1 MADIREAADTFC
13 SLRGSQTALFG
24 SERTLKGVKGLCT
37 IRLATWNVSSLTPS
51 DASACSDG
59 IREWLCG
66 GGMGSGGEGKEGK
79 DGGGDGGVAP
89 AADICVVG
97 LQEVVPLGSV
107 ESSPAHTGWKE
118 FIQGILGGAVEAAE
132 GGEDDTYVLL
142 RTTWVEGVL
151 LTVFIKRKHITK
163 VTQLTTQSVECGG
176 GRAAGGG
183 GAAVG
188 IGLCFAK
195 TSISLVSV
203 QLAGGGRAGNEAAG
217 RNSTLAYVE
226 CGGCVVAHIVG
237 GRRRV
242 VFVCIVVCMGIV
254 VV

>member
-66 GGMGSGGEGKEGK
+66 GGVGGDVGGAGKDGKDGKE
-79 DGGGDGGVAP
+79 GGGDGGGTP

-107 ESSPAHTGWKE
+107 ESSPAHTGWKD
-118 FIQGILGGAVEAAE
+118 FIQGILGAAVEAAE
-132 GGEDDTYVLL
+132 GGEDDTYMLL

-188 IGLCFAK
+188 IGLCFAS

-203 QLAGGGRAGNEAAG
+203 QLAGEGRAGNDAVG
-217 RNSTLAYVE
+217 RNTTLAYVE
-226 CGGCVVAHIVG
+226 GGGWV
-237 GRRRV
+237 
-242 VFVCIVVCMGIV
+242 VCIGVRTSIV